1 LFLRI
6 KKLIFFYFFY
16 HFLKKNVHLQ
26 HQTNENHKIKNLV
39 LPKMSNLRFKAT
51 ESAVSRPLEEAKK
64 VESLKASS
72 IYAKNVFTIA
82 KMKDYLSKSTHKEL
96 LQVIESGSQITRDL
110 AEHIAQAMK
119 IWSLEN
125 DVTHYTHWFQPLT
138 GTTAEKHDS
147 FFEPDENG
155 DAINKFSGDSL
166 VQQEPD
172 ASSFPNGGIRNT
184 FEARGYTAWDP
195 SSPAFIFET
204 VAGKTLCIPTV
215 FVSYTGE
222 SLDYKA
228 PLLKATA
235 AIDKAATDVVQYF
248 DRAVTK
254 VNVSLGIEQ
263 EYFLVDLSLYNARP
277 DLQLTGRTLFGHISA
292 KGQQLE
298 DHYFGAIPERV
309 LAYMVDLENE
319 AIKLGIP
326 LKTRHNEVAPSQF
339 ECAPMFEEMNL
350 AIDHNQLLMNLMEQ
364 IAIRHH
370 FKVLLH
376 EKPYSGVNGS
386 GKHNNWS
393 LITNTGVNLLSPGKT
408 PKNNL
413 MFLTFFVNTIRA
425 VYQHADLLRA
435 SIASSSNDHRLGA
448 NEAPPAIISIF
459 LGSQL
464 DEILEEVESA
474 RVAKKVKNDAN
485 LWHGIPKIPELKLDT
500 TDRNRT
506 SPFAFTGNKFEF
518 RAVGSSANSAQAMTI
533 LNSIVA
539 AQLIEF
545 KAEVDKQIKK
555 GIKKDLALLNV
566 VRKYIKESKAIRF
579 EGNGYSDEW
588 AQEAETRGLSNIK
601 STPKALDIYVKEDTI
616 ALFERLGIYT
626 KRESEAR
633 HEILLENFY
642 KKLQIEARVIE
653 EVVTSIFAPAC
664 FVYQNQLIDN
674 VKGLKDLGL
683 SKEAYSSQ
691 LNLVERISKHTNL
704 ILEKSEEMRQARKKA
719 NNQEDVRERSI
730 SYDEVVKPYF
740 DEIRYHV
747 NKLEK
752 IVDDAKWPLPKLR
765 ELLFLR

>member
-1 LFLRI
+1 
-6 KKLIFFYFFY
+6 
-16 HFLKKNVHLQ
+16 
-26 HQTNENHKIKNLV
+26 
-39 LPKMSNLRFKAT
+39 MSNFRF
-51 ESAVSRPLEEAKK
+51 ESVNAASARHASPEEK
-64 VESLKASS
+64 VETKRALD
-72 IYAKNVFTIA
+72 IYGKNVFSIA
-82 KMKDYLSKSTHKEL
+82 KMKDYLPKTTYKEL
-96 LQVIESGSQITRDL
+96 TRTIEEGEPITREI
-110 AEHIAQAMK
+110 AEFISQAMK
-119 IWSLEN
+119 AWAIGNGVS
-125 DVTHYTHWFQPLT
+125 HYTHWFQPLT
-138 GTTAEKHDS
+138 GSTAEKHDA

-155 DAINKFSGDSL
+155 EAIEKFTADAL

-195 SSPAFIFET
+195 SSPAFIYET
-204 VAGKTLCIPTV
+204 SAGKTLCIPTV

-228 PLLKATA
+228 PLLKAIN
-235 AIDKAATDVVQYF
+235 AIDNAATEVAQYF
-248 DRAVTK
+248 DKSVTK
-254 VNVSLGIEQ
+254 VNPSLGIEQ
-263 EYFLVDLSLYNARP
+263 EYFLVDLALYHGRP
-277 DLQLTGRTLFGHISA
+277 DLQFTGRTLFGHMSA

-309 LAYMVDLENE
+309 LAFMVDLENE
-319 AIKLGIP
+319 ALKLGIP

-339 ECAPMFEEMNL
+339 ECAPMFEEINL

-364 IAIRHH
+364 VAIRHN

-413 MFLTFFVNTIRA
+413 MFLTFFVNTIKA
-425 VYQHADLLRA
+425 VYEHADLLRA
-435 SIASSSNDHRLGA
+435 SIASHSNDHRLGA

-459 LGSQL
+459 LGSKL
-464 DEILEEVESA
+464 DELLEEVESA
-474 RVAKKVKNDAN
+474 RVAKKVKSEAN
-485 LWHGIPKIPELKLDT
+485 LWHGIPKIPELKLDN

-518 RAVGSSANSAQAMTI
+518 RAVGSSANSALPMTI
-533 LNSIVA
+533 LNAIVA

-555 GIKKDLALLNV
+555 GTKKDLALLNV
-566 VRKYIKESKAIRF
+566 VRKYIKDSKAIRF
-579 EGNGYSDEW
+579 EGNGYSEEW
-588 AQEAETRGLSNIK
+588 AKEAEARGLSNIK
-601 STPKALDIYVKEDTI
+601 STPKALDVYVTEESL
-616 ALFERLGIYT
+616 ALFEKLGIYS

-642 KKLQIEARVIE
+642 KKLQIEARVIGDM
-653 EVVTSIFAPAC
+653 VNSQIAPAC
-664 FVYQNQLIDN
+664 FRYQNELITN
-674 VKGLKDLGL
+674 VKGLQDLGL
-683 SKEAYSSQ
+683 TQETYSSQ
-691 LNLVERISKHTNL
+691 LNHVERISTHANT
-704 ILEKSEEMRQARKKA
+704 ILEKAEEMRQARKKA
-719 NNQEDVRERSI
+719 NNIEDVRERAI
-730 SYDEVVKPYF
+730 AYDEIVKPYF

-765 ELLFLR
+765 ELLFIH